1 MLRAINFLRQES
13 GAAALEFAMVVPVL
27 ILVMF
32 GIIEFSLIMFT
43 RATMEGATSVSSRLG
58 KTGYSE
64 EGISREQ
71 MLTNLLV
78 EKTNGILDP
87 EKIEII
93 TLVYKS
99 FGDIGRPEPLTVDTN
114 GNGEYDA
121 ADGDAYQD
129 INGNGAW
136 DPDLGEAGL
145 GKAGDI
151 VVYNVRYPWHVMTPV
166 MSSILGDADG
176 NYPLDVSVV
185 VRNEPYGEKD

>member
-1 MLRAINFLRQES
+1 MPRIRKIFHQES
-13 GAAALEFAMVVPVL
+13 GATAIEFAMVVPVL
-27 ILVMF
+27 ILLMF
-32 GIIEFSLIMFT
+32 GIIEFSVIMFT

-58 KTGYSE
+58 KTGYRE

-78 EKTNGILDP
+78 EKTNGVLDP
-87 EKIEII
+87 DKIEIV
-93 TLVYKS
+93 TLVYES
-99 FGDIGRPEPLTVDTN
+99 FGDIGRPEPLTVDIN
-114 GNGEYDA
+114 GNGAYDA

-136 DPDLGEAGL
+136 DRDLGEAGL

-151 VVYNVRYPWHVMTPV
+151 VVYKVHYPWHVMTPV
-166 MSSILGDADG
+166 MSNILGDDNG

-185 VRNEPYGEKD
+185 VRNEPYGDKD